1 MGVGG
6 VDGGYGDGDEEG
18 EEEERS
24 DDARGAHAGVGV
36 ASLYSGKESRPALR

>member
-18 EEEERS
+18 GEEERS
-24 DDARGAHAGVGV
+24 DDARGVHAGVGV
-36 ASLYSGKESRPALR
+36 ASFNSGKESRPALR